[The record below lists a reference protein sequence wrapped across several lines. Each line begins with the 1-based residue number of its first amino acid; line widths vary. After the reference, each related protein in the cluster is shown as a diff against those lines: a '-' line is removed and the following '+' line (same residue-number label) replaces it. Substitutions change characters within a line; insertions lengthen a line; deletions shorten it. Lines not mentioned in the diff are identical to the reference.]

1 MYTFARKMCFLIAA
15 LVTVT
20 SVWLSAAAAQE
31 VGLRCG
37 ATIESNVKTS
47 ITNREVTSTTF
58 SRLDSTKF
66 VITLGTIGDCAV
78 VLFTAQTACKGASSN
93 DTCYIRALDN
103 GVPMPPPAQG
113 GAVFDSESQTPSA
126 HSLAWVIRGPLQGTH
141 NFTIEVRVGKAGTTF
156 VIDNWTVH
164 VQLFS

>member
-15 LVTVT
+15 LITVT
-20 SVWLSAAAAQE
+20 SAWLPQAAAQE
-31 VGLRCG
+31 LVFKCG
-37 ATIESNVKTS
+37 ATIESNVSTS
-47 ITNREVTSTTF
+47 ITESQVTSTTF
-58 SRLDSTKF
+58 VRLHDTKF
-66 VITLGTIGDCAV
+66 VVTLGTVGDCAV
-78 VLFTAQTACKGASSN
+78 VLFTAQTACKGTSSN

-103 GVPMPPPAQG
+103 GVPMRPTAPG

-156 VIDNWTVH
+156 VIDNLTIH